1 MKNGWRRRSLAW
13 LLACGM
19 GVVGGLALA
28 QSPTHPPAPEKA
40 AGGAAPAKA
49 GLIGPQPAWVTP
61 VSVPVEAQ
69 GVAQE
74 MRQGVHYLLSD
85 AQVRVDGQQRQF
97 YRHFAMKALNE
108 KGVESIA
115 NVELRFDPAYERLVL
130 HAVSVIRGG
139 RRIERLPG
147 LELRVI
153 QREKDLDYLIFD
165 GSKSVHA
172 FLDDVRVGDVVEYA
186 YTVSGSNPVFGDRF
200 FGAFDLQWG
209 SPVGRVHARL
219 LWPAGRPLHIK
230 SLNGAPEVV
239 QRRVEGQ
246 EEYVWH
252 RQGQGGLQPSPDAP
266 GWYDPYAQVQW
277 GDFGSW
283 ADVARWAVPLY
294 RVPEGLS
301 PALQAE
307 VQRIAALGPDPK
319 LRTAEALRLVQREV
333 RYLGVEAGAGSHAP
347 NAPNLVF
354 KRRFGDC
361 KDKTVLT
368 LALLKALGVK
378 AQAAL
383 VHTQQRRTL
392 ARQLPRPSVFNHVIV
407 RADIGGRAYWL
418 DPTRATQAGPLDSLG
433 QPDFERAL
441 LVDPASTDL
450 TTVEPGA
457 AMLHKR
463 WVAMRIDASAGLSE
477 PARMTVTTTLEG
489 VSAEQMRASLAADTS
504 AELQKRYLNYYARSY
519 PGIAVAQP
527 MEVQDGA
534 PQAGRLTVVEHYQV
548 KNFFARAAGHPR
560 VEASLEVPEVLGQL
574 QAPREAIR
582 NAPLALTHPQELQ
595 HELEVLL
602 PEHWDIRD
610 EQEEIKDVAFSLRRT
625 VQGAGR
631 RLLIRDDFRSLAGH
645 VEPQDA
651 ATYAA
656 DIEKAR
662 KLVGYVIY
670 KGDPTSASAT
680 APEAAQGQLNLPVLL
695 LALVMLAVFV
705 KLAVGWHRWDPAP
718 APTLNG
724 YTEPGLGGPL
734 LLMALG
740 ILVNGFLI
748 VQNGLEVLPAYG
760 QGVWNQLTVVGGAR
774 YHPAMAPLL
783 LVELLGLLAQAVGW
797 VLLATVFFRRRSS
810 AVRIWLVFMWASAIF
825 SLLDHLAITLVPV
838 LADVAAKGG
847 LAKAI
852 RGLVIVGLWTWY
864 LLTSER
870 VKKTF
875 VCRYREGQAAE
886 PGEEGGAPAP
896 AAPSDGAS
904 RAGAAEMAP
913 PNADVSASPLA

>member
-1 MKNGWRRRSLAW
+1 MKDGWRQRSLAW
-13 LLACGM
+13 LLACGLA
-19 GVVGGLALA
+19 VAGGLASA
-28 QSPTHPPAPEKA
+28 QTPANPPPPDART
-40 AGGAAPAKA
+40 GAANA
-49 GLIGPQPAWVTP
+49 GLMGPRPAWVAP
-61 VSVPVEAQ
+61 VTLPLAVQRAPEEV
-69 GVAQE
+69 
-74 MRQGVHYLLSD
+74 RQGVHYLLSD
-85 AQVRVDGQQRQF
+85 AQVRVDGKQRQS
-97 YRHFAMKALNE
+97 YRHFAMKAVNE

-115 NVELRFDPAYERLVL
+115 NIELRFDPAYERLVL

-139 RRIERLPG
+139 QRIERLPG

-230 SLNGAPEVV
+230 SLNGAPEAV
-239 QRRVEGQ
+239 QRRVDGQ
-246 EEYVWH
+246 EEYVWQ

-294 RVPEGLS
+294 RVPDALS

-307 VQRIAALGPDPK
+307 VRRIAALGADPK

-333 RYLGVEAGAGSHAP
+333 RYLGVEVGAGSHAP
-347 NAPNLVF
+347 NAPDLVF

-378 AQAAL
+378 AQPAL
-383 VHTQQRRTL
+383 VHTQLRRAL
-392 ARQLPRPSVFNHVIV
+392 AEQLPRPSVFNHVIV
-407 RADIGGRAYWL
+407 RADIAGQAYWL
-418 DPTRATQAGPLDSLG
+418 DPTRATQPGPLDSLG

-441 LVDPASTDL
+441 LVDAASRDL
-450 TTVEPGA
+450 TTVEAGA

-463 WVAMRIDASAGLSE
+463 QVAMRIDARAGLSE

-489 VSAEQMRASLAADTS
+489 VSAEQMRASLNSETA

-534 PQAGRLTVVEHYQV
+534 SQAGRMTVVEHYLV
-548 KNFFARAAGHPR
+548 KHFFARADGR
-560 VEASLEVPEVLGQL
+560 QRLEASLEVPEVLGQL

-582 NAPLALTHPQELQ
+582 NAPLALTHPQALQ

-602 PEHWDIRD
+602 PERWTIES
-610 EQEEIKDVAFSLRRT
+610 EQEEIRDAAFSLRRT
-625 VQGAGR
+625 VQGEDR

-651 ATYAA
+651 AAYAA

-670 KGDPTSASAT
+670 KGDTSTAT
-680 APEAAQGQLNLPVLL
+680 APSPAAAQGQLNLPILL
-695 LALVMLAVFV
+695 LALVILALFV
-705 KLAVGWHRWDPAP
+705 KLALGWHRWDPAP

-724 YTEPGLGGPL
+724 ETEPGLGGPL

-740 ILVNGFLI
+740 IGVNGFLI

-760 QGVWNQLTVVGGAR
+760 LGLWNELTVVGGAR

-783 LVELLGLLAQAVGW
+783 LVELVALLAQSVGW
-797 VLLATVFFRRRSS
+797 VLLAVVFFRRRSS
-810 AVRIWLVFMWASAIF
+810 AVRIWLVFMWGTAIF
-825 SLLDHLAITLVPV
+825 SLLDHLAVSIIPL
-838 LADVAAKGG
+838 LADAAGKGG
-847 LAKAI
+847 LGKAI
-852 RGLVIVGLWTWY
+852 RSLVIVGFWTWY

-875 VCRYREGQAAE
+875 VRRYREARAEGPGGESGTPAPVAAAQPQPAE
-886 PGEEGGAPAP
+886 PQAGPDVPAGQQ
-896 AAPSDGAS
+896 A
-904 RAGAAEMAP
+904 
-913 PNADVSASPLA
+913 

>member
-1 MKNGWRRRSLAW
+1 MKDGWCRRSLAW

-19 GVVGGLALA
+19 GVVGGLAVA
-28 QSPTHPPAPEKA
+28 QPPSSPPAHEK
-40 AGGAAPAKA
+40 GASAPTSGK
-49 GLIGPQPAWVTP
+49 LTGPQPAWVTP
-61 VSVPVEAQ
+61 LTVPT
-69 GVAQE
+69 VAQAAADE
-74 MRQGVHYLLSD
+74 VRQGVHYLLSD
-85 AQVRVDGQQRQF
+85 AQVRVDGKQRQS
-97 YRHFAMKALNE
+97 YRHFAMKAVNE

-115 NVELRFDPAYERLVL
+115 NIELRFDPAYERLTL
-130 HAVSVIRGG
+130 HTVTVIRGG

-186 YTVSGSNPVFGDRF
+186 YTVSGSNPVFGERF

-209 SPVGRVHARL
+209 SPVGRVQARL

-230 SLNGAPEVV
+230 SLNGAPEAVKGQV
-239 QRRVEGQ
+239 DGQ

-252 RQGQGGLQPSPDAP
+252 RQGQDGLQPSPDAP

-294 RVPEGLS
+294 QVPDGLS
-301 PALQAE
+301 PALQSE
-307 VQRIAALGPDPK
+307 VRRIAALGTDPK

-333 RYLGVEAGAGSHAP
+333 RYLGVEVGAGSHAP

-392 ARQLPRPSVFNHVIV
+392 ARQLPRPSVFNHVLV

-418 DPTRATQAGPLDSLG
+418 DPTRATQPGPLDSLG

-463 WVAMRIDASAGLSE
+463 QVAMRIDASAGLTE

-489 VSAEQMRASLAADTS
+489 VSAEQMRASLASETA

-519 PGIAVAQP
+519 PGIAVALP
-527 MEVQDGA
+527 MEVQDGVA
-534 PQAGRLTVVEHYQV
+534 QAGRMTVVEHYQV
-548 KNFFARAAGHPR
+548 KNFFARADERHR
-560 VEASLEVPEVLGQL
+560 LEASLEVPEVLGQL

-582 NAPLALTHPQELQ
+582 NAPLALSHPQELQ

-602 PEHWDIRD
+602 PERWTIQG
-610 EQEEIKDVAFSLRRT
+610 EQEEIKDAAFSLRRT
-625 VQGAGR
+625 VQGEDR

-656 DIEKAR
+656 DIDKAR

-670 KGDPTSASAT
+670 KGDATSASAT
-680 APEAAQGQLNLPVLL
+680 TSTAAQGQLNLPILL
-695 LALVMLAVFV
+695 LALVTLAVFV

-718 APTLNG
+718 VPTLNG

-740 ILVNGFLI
+740 IVINGFLI

-760 QGVWNQLTVVGGAR
+760 LGLWNELTVVGGAR

-783 LVELLGLLAQAVGW
+783 LVELLALLAQSVGW
-797 VLLATVFFRRRSS
+797 VLLALVFFRRRSS

-825 SLLDHLAITLVPV
+825 SLLDHLAITLVPL
-838 LADVAAKGG
+838 LADVVEKGG

-852 RGLVIVGLWTWY
+852 RGLVIVGFWTWY
-864 LLTSER
+864 LLSSER

-875 VCRYREGQAAE
+875 VRRYREDPAQG
-886 PGEEGGAPAP
+886 PGGE
-896 AAPSDGAS
+896 
-904 RAGAAEMAP
+904 AGAMAEAAGVAP
-913 PNADVSASPLA
+913 QNADVPAGQQA

>member
-1 MKNGWRRRSLAW
+1 MKDGWCRRSLAW

-19 GVVGGLALA
+19 GVVGGLAVA
-28 QSPTHPPAPEKA
+28 QPPSSPPAHEK
-40 AGGAAPAKA
+40 GASAPTSGK
-49 GLIGPQPAWVTP
+49 LTGPQPAWVTP
-61 VSVPVEAQ
+61 LTVPT
-69 GVAQE
+69 VAQAAADE
-74 MRQGVHYLLSD
+74 VRQGVHYLLSD
-85 AQVRVDGQQRQF
+85 AQVRVDGKQRQS
-97 YRHFAMKALNE
+97 YRHFAMKAVNE

-115 NVELRFDPAYERLVL
+115 NIELRFDPAYERLTL
-130 HAVSVIRGG
+130 HTVTVIRGG

-186 YTVSGSNPVFGDRF
+186 YTVSGSNPVFGERF

-209 SPVGRVHARL
+209 SPVGRVQARL

-230 SLNGAPEVV
+230 SLNGAPEAVKGQV
-239 QRRVEGQ
+239 DGQ

-252 RQGQGGLQPSPDAP
+252 RQGQDGLQPSPDAP

-294 RVPEGLS
+294 QVPDGLS
-301 PALQAE
+301 PALQSE
-307 VQRIAALGPDPK
+307 VRRIAALGTDPK

-333 RYLGVEAGAGSHAP
+333 RYLGVEVGAGSHAP

-392 ARQLPRPSVFNHVIV
+392 ARQLPRPSVFNHVLV

-418 DPTRATQAGPLDSLG
+418 DPTRATQPGPLDSLG

-463 WVAMRIDASAGLSE
+463 QVAMRIDASAGLTE

-489 VSAEQMRASLAADTS
+489 VSAEQMRASLASETA

-519 PGIAVAQP
+519 PGIAVALP
-527 MEVQDGA
+527 MEVQDGVA
-534 PQAGRLTVVEHYQV
+534 QAGRMTVVEHYQV
-548 KNFFARAAGHPR
+548 KNFFARADERHR
-560 VEASLEVPEVLGQL
+560 LEASLEVPEVLGQL

-582 NAPLALTHPQELQ
+582 NAPLALSHPQELQ

-602 PEHWDIRD
+602 PERWTIQG
-610 EQEEIKDVAFSLRRT
+610 EQEEIKDAAFSLRRT
-625 VQGAGR
+625 VQGEDR

-656 DIEKAR
+656 DIDKAR

-670 KGDPTSASAT
+670 KGDATSASAT
-680 APEAAQGQLNLPVLL
+680 TSTAAQGAAQP
-695 LALVMLAVFV
+695 A
-705 KLAVGWHRWDPAP
+705 DPA
-718 APTLNG
+718 AG
-724 YTEPGLGGPL
+724 PGDARRVREARRGVASLGP
-734 LLMALG
+734 
-740 ILVNGFLI
+740 
-748 VQNGLEVLPAYG
+748 
-760 QGVWNQLTVVGGAR
+760 GAGADPEWLHR
-774 YHPAMAPLL
+774 TR
-783 LVELLGLLAQAVGW
+783 AQ
-797 VLLATVFFRRRSS
+797 R
-810 AVRIWLVFMWASAIF
+810 
-825 SLLDHLAITLVPV
+825 
-838 LADVAAKGG
+838 
-847 LAKAI
+847 
-852 RGLVIVGLWTWY
+852 
-864 LLTSER
+864 
-870 VKKTF
+870 
-875 VCRYREGQAAE
+875 
-886 PGEEGGAPAP
+886 P
-896 AAPSDGAS
+896 AAPDGPGHRDQWLSHRPERSGGIAGLWPGPVERADRRWGRPLSPGDGAAAAG
-904 RAGAAEMAP
+904 RVAGAAGPVRRLGAAGPRVLQAAQQRRPHLARLHVGLGHLLAAGP
-913 PNADVSASPLA
+913 PRHHSRALAGRRGGEGRAGEGDSGPGHRGFLDLVPAELGAREEDLRPPLP